1 MCSREKSQ
9 GDANVFKIDWKF
21 IPVGALVASLGLAA
35 CGAQATLNQALSS
48 VDASPYLQM
57 HVTASVSGSGSG
69 VTQAQQ
75 VLSLLSYDVSEVSTT
90 GSPLS
95 SSGSKIDSEV
105 KVDVGTQSLV
115 DLREVGTN
123 LYVYVDVN
131 ALAKIPGANV
141 SSQELS
147 TLQLILGG
155 RWFEISESLLSSY
168 AKTPKP
174 DPAKVAQDQAEVQQL
189 IKSLTK
195 VIEATKYTTLP
206 NGGFSQTGKLAT
218 IAAALLPTIDQIS
231 GRQLSS
237 SPVPGTYKIAVTLS
251 GTTAT
256 GGSIQ
261 ITAPNGTA
269 GNETVGLKATIAHQ
283 TLSVDAPTGATV
295 ITPQLLKG
303 LEGQLPSASTS
314 SIASAV

>member
-1 MCSREKSQ
+1 MS
-9 GDANVFKIDWKF
+9 KINWKLV
-21 IPVGALVASLGLAA
+21 PVGALVASLGLAA

-69 VTQAQQ
+69 VTQAQK

-95 SSGSKIDSEV
+95 SSAGKIDSEV
-105 KVDVGTQSLV
+105 KVEVGSQSLV

-123 LYVYVDVN
+123 VYVYVDLT
-131 ALAKIPGANV
+131 ALAKIPGADV
-141 SSQELS
+141 SSQELA

-155 RWFEISESLLSSY
+155 RWFEIPESLLNSY
-168 AKTPKP
+168 AKAPKQ
-174 DPAKVAQDQAEVQQL
+174 DPAKVAQDQADVQQL

-206 NGGFSQTGKLAT
+206 GGGFAQTGKLAT
-218 IAAALLPTIDQIS
+218 IAKALLPTIDQMS
-231 GRQLSS
+231 GRQLGSGA
-237 SPVPGTYKIAVTLS
+237 VPGTYKIGVTLS

-256 GGSIQ
+256 GGSIE

-269 GNETVGLKATIAHQ
+269 GNETVGLNATIAHQ
-283 TLSVDAPTGATV
+283 SLSIDAPSGATV

-303 LEGQLPSASTS
+303 LEGQLSPASTS
-314 SIASAV
+314 SISSAV